1 MSRALALE
9 WAKSGITVN
18 AVTLGWIL
26 ETAEKPDER
35 IARYIP
41 MRRYG
46 RSEEFTPLVVY
57 LASSASDWITGQV
70 YSVDEGALGHS

>member
-1 MSRALALE
+1 
-9 WAKSGITVN
+9 VN
-18 AVTLGWIL
+18 AISLGWIV
-26 ETAEKPDER
+26 EPPEIPDER

-57 LASSASDWITGQV
+57 LASSASDWVTGQV
-70 YSVDEGALGHS
+70 YSVDGGDMGHS